1 MFFSGEDGFDF
12 YDDFNKLLNQK
23 CRILQIENNS
33 DVGIKDIIAT
43 TNTELRNLDTD
54 SVYRYSTKNE
64 ISFFV
69 VMKKNNDKTNKP
81 RTIREYHRYEQKLY
95 SKFIKFY
102 M

>member
-1 MFFSGEDGFDF
+1 
-12 YDDFNKLLNQK
+12 NQK

-64 ISFFV
+64 ISFLRSYE
-69 VMKKNNDKTNKP
+69 KNNDKTNKP